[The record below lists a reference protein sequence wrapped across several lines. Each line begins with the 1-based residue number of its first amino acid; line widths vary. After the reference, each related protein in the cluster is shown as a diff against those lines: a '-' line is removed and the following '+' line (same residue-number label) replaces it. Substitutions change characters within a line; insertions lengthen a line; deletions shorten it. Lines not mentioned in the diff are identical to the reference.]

1 MAPRLGEHNQE
12 VLQGLLG
19 VSDEEMERLEEEMVI
34 GTEPVMSM
42 SLDIA
47 RQLVR
52 QPVDTFK
59 RMGALQDVEPDYLE
73 QLGLGEE

>member
-1 MAPRLGEHNQE
+1 M
-12 VLQGLLG
+12 LQGLLG
-19 VSDEEMERLEEEMVI
+19 LTDEEMERLEEEMVI